1 VIRIWMEILQTGT
14 HPKDGATDGISRWL
28 IITRAHLLPL
38 SLFSVIIGGLLAALD
53 RAFHP
58 LLFILAALWLLP
70 AQAVNLLVND
80 LFDHRQGIDTE
91 DYARTRLTPHPLF
104 HGLTSRGGL
113 IAAALLLLLLDLAA
127 VLGLAHLRGNTVWA
141 FAAAVFLLNL
151 FCAAPP
157 LKLKQRGMGE
167 LAQVLLWGPAMTG
180 GAYFAIAGDLP
191 GSMWPATLPYGVSV
205 SAALLGMYIDRR
217 EMDETRWVLTVPV
230 LLGEKRARTVLQLV
244 LWGYY
249 LLVASLAA
257 SGLLPWT
264 ALFVI
269 GSLPLAVRFIVA
281 LHGNAPTSI
290 PETTPRARDVFTE
303 HVRKPPSASRTPVA
317 LPPLSGEFRA
327 WGRKWLRL
335 TTWTFTLGLLAGV
348 GLRLVGSFF

>member
-1 VIRIWMEILQTGT
+1 
-14 HPKDGATDGISRWL
+14 
-28 IITRAHLLPL
+28 
-38 SLFSVIIGGLLAALD
+38 LAALD
-53 RAFHP
+53 GAFHP
-58 LLFILAALWLLP
+58 LFFPLAVLWLLP
-70 AQAVNLLVND
+70 AQAANLLIND

-104 HGLTSRGGL
+104 DRLTNRGGL
-113 IAAALLLLLLDLAA
+113 IAAAVLLVLLDLAV

-141 FAAAVFLLNL
+141 FAAAVLLLNL

-157 LKLKQRGMGE
+157 LKLKQRGLGE
-167 LAQVLLWGPAMTG
+167 LAQVVLWGPAMTG
-180 GAYFAIAGDLP
+180 GAYFVIAGNLP

-230 LLGEKRARTVLQLV
+230 LLGQKRARTVLQLV

-249 LLVASLAA
+249 LLVASFSA

-264 ALFVI
+264 SLFVVF
-269 GSLPLAVRFIVA
+269 SLPLAVRFIVA
-281 LHGNAPTSI
+281 LHGKTSTPM
-290 PETTPRARDVFTE
+290 PETTSRARDVFTE
-303 HVRKPPSASRTPVA
+303 HPRKVPFTLRTTAA
-317 LPPLSGEFRA
+317 LPPLSTEFHV

-335 TTWTFTLGLLAGV
+335 ATRTFAAGLLAGV
-348 GLRLVGSFF
+348 VLRLLGRVF